1 MTHLLTRLTR
11 TGCYATLALAGLAP
25 AWAQGVPRLTPPPA
39 NQAYGFAY
47 RFTGSP
53 RAYPVQAFRG
63 RHALYVQYPRQV
75 RPRRAWVWGHDHYR
89 RAMLVHEGPYYAIVP
104 MAARTKI
111 LTGHGAVVVWAAQA
125 IPGAKPPMATPRIV
139 HIPLAGSG
147 PTPAPGVAHPAGPPS
162 AVAKPGAAKPVLAPP
177 APIPPKTRV
186 MMLRTQRLSQNLRR
200 FLAHHHWHLAWRSSQ
215 DYAVPYP
222 FVLRGPNTLAILRQ
236 LAHLYTLRIHVY
248 HGNRVVVVTLPNP
261 LTRRFIHH
269 AH

>member
-11 TGCYATLALAGLAP
+11 TGRYATLALAGLAP
-25 AWAQGVPRLTPPPA
+25 AWAQGLPRLTPPVA
-39 NQAYGFAY
+39 TQAYGFAY
-47 RFTGSP
+47 RFTGNP
-53 RAYPVQAFRG
+53 RAYPIQAFRG
-63 RHALYVQYPRQV
+63 RHALYVQYPRHV
-75 RPRRAWVWGHDHYR
+75 RPRHAWVWRHDRYA

-111 LTGHGAVVVWAAQA
+111 LTGHGTAVVWAADA
-125 IPGAKPPMATPRIV
+125 VPGAKPPTVHPLRIIHV
-139 HIPLAGSG
+139 PVAGPAHPLSG
-147 PTPAPGVAHPAGPPS
+147 PHAAGPALAVGKS
-162 AVAKPGAAKPVLAPP
+162 AGVKPAMPTAAPV
-177 APIPPKTRV
+177 PPKKRV
-186 MMLRTQRLSQNLRR
+186 MMLRAQRLSQNLRR

-236 LAHLYTLRIHVY
+236 LAQLYTLRIHVY

>member
-11 TGCYATLALAGLAP
+11 TGCYATLALAGLVP
-25 AWAQGVPRLTPPPA
+25 TWAQGAPRLVPPPA

-75 RPRRAWVWGHDHYR
+75 RPREAWVWGHDHYR

-111 LTGHGAVVVWAAQA
+111 LTGRGTAVVWAANA
-125 IPGAKPPMATPRIV
+125 VPGAKPPAVPKLRIV
-139 HIPLAGSG
+139 HIPVAGGSPLDTSRPPRPAG
-147 PTPAPGVAHPAGPPS
+147 HRWTPAKPAPVATPTPPT
-162 AVAKPGAAKPVLAPP
+162 
-177 APIPPKTRV
+177 TRV
-186 MMLRTQRLSQNLRR
+186 MMLRAQRLSQNLRR
-200 FLAHHHWHLAWRSSQ
+200 FLAHHHWHLAWRSAQ

-222 FVLRGPNTLAILRQ
+222 YVLRGANTLAILRQ
-236 LAHLYTLRIHVY
+236 IAHLYSLRIHVY
-248 HGNRVVVVTLPNP
+248 HGNHVVVVTMANP
-261 LTRRFIHH
+261 LTRRFTH